1 MRGRRE
7 KRRDGT
13 RREDERREETRIE
26 ESRYKWVPTWYQSVS
41 YRGREDVRQ
50 FNRYR
55 TKSIVI
61 IFTPIK

>member
-26 ESRYKWVPTWYQSVS
+26 ESRYKWVPTLS

-50 FNRYR
+50 FNRYH